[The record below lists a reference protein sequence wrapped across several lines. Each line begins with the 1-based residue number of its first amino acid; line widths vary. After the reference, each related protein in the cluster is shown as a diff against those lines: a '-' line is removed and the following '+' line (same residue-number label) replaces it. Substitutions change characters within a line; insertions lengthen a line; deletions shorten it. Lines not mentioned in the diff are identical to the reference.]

1 MQPNAEHKTKEELM
15 IENALLRQKD
25 DLTAQFRTMLDGAVL
40 KLTESWD
47 KKTEAN
53 AAMSNKIIERLAIV
67 EEKQRMMNFKIATS
81 TTTASII
88 IGVIVFILD
97 RTIFK

>member
-1 MQPNAEHKTKEELM
+1 MQPNADHKTKEELM

-25 DLTAQFRTMLDGAVL
+25 DLTLQFRTMLDGAVT

-53 AAMSNKIIERLAIV
+53 TNTSAVMLERVAVV
-67 EEKQRMMNFKIATS
+67 EEKLRMINFKIITTSATAG
-81 TTTASII
+81 TLF
-88 IGVIVFILD
+88 GLLVFLLD
-97 RTIFK
+97 RTILK